1 LLNSNIMALLRAD
14 SAASRMTSP
23 HAGQK
28 SPVTPGMI
36 VPRTLLVL
44 AETVVS
50 RWYEG
55 EEPHGATG
63 QRIISRTK
71 GAVLDL
77 FDINF

>member
-1 LLNSNIMALLRAD
+1 
-14 SAASRMTSP
+14 
-23 HAGQK
+23 
-28 SPVTPGMI
+28 MI